1 VGDVGWSGR
10 VRIGLV
16 ALLAVGMVLS
26 FRQVL
31 ADRPSPGSG
40 ARAGSGQAGGA
51 GSGQAG
57 GGNPGQAGPAGEAG
71 LGQAGHGGSVQAGGA
86 GSGQTGQGG
95 SGQGNEGG
103 SGQVGPTTSTTP
115 PAAGVLSLRRLPAA
129 SADLEADTRLATGLN
144 AIFADPSVA
153 ATQSCL
159 VVADDGVIVYA
170 HDADTPE
177 IPASNMK
184 LLTAFAVLTR
194 LGPSARF
201 TTRVMAAAPPQGGVI
216 DGPLWLVGGGD
227 PLLGTPDWRAS
238 EHDWTESV
246 EPVTSL
252 DDLAGAVRSAGVTR
266 VTGGIVGDD
275 SRFED
280 LRALPTWDS
289 AYLADGEI
297 GPVGA
302 LVVDGGFPNRPDRLS
317 ADPAT
322 EAAGSFLSL
331 LAAHG
336 VQIAEG
342 ASHGYAPPG
351 AVQIASIPSAP
362 LSVIVGEM
370 LRESD
375 NLAAEML
382 LKDMGYEVGV
392 GGTWAASAPLV
403 RAALVAAGIPVA
415 GLVQSDG
422 SGLDR
427 GDRVTCT
434 TLDAVVAQGGPAS
447 AALDA
452 GLPLAGVCG
461 TLVGRFLNQPGAD
474 RVWGKT
480 GTLAGVDALTGTV
493 TAPVATSCP
502 PDAGPAA
509 SGVTFSLIV
518 NQTPSDAA
526 GQSIE
531 DRVGDALSEY
541 PPTVDLASLGLG
553 SSP

>member
-1 VGDVGWSGR
+1 
-10 VRIGLV
+10 
-16 ALLAVGMVLS
+16 
-26 FRQVL
+26 
-31 ADRPSPGSG
+31 
-40 ARAGSGQAGGA
+40 
-51 GSGQAG
+51 
-57 GGNPGQAGPAGEAG
+57 
-71 LGQAGHGGSVQAGGA
+71 
-86 GSGQTGQGG
+86 
-95 SGQGNEGG
+95 
-103 SGQVGPTTSTTP
+103 
-115 PAAGVLSLRRLPAA
+115 
-129 SADLEADTRLATGLN
+129 
-144 AIFADPSVA
+144 
-153 ATQSCL
+153 
-159 VVADDGVIVYA
+159 
-170 HDADTPE
+170 
-177 IPASNMK
+177 
-184 LLTAFAVLTR
+184 
-194 LGPSARF
+194 
-201 TTRVMAAAPPQGGVI
+201 VI

-227 PLLGTPDWRAS
+227 PLLGTPGWRPS
-238 EHDWTESV
+238 EHEWTESV

-289 AYLADGEI
+289 SYLADGEI

-302 LVVDGGFPNRPDRLS
+302 LVVDGGFPNRPDRLT

-331 LAAHG
+331 LSSHG
-336 VQIAEG
+336 VQIEDG

-382 LKDMGYEVGV
+382 LKDMGYAVGA

-434 TLDAVVAQGGPAS
+434 TLDAVVAHGGPVS
-447 AALDA
+447 AVIDA
-452 GLPLAGVCG
+452 GLPQAGVCG

-474 RVWGKT
+474 RVWAKT

-493 TAPVATSCP
+493 TAPVATTCP
-502 PDAGPAA
+502 PGGGPPAGP
-509 SGVTFSLIV
+509 VTFSLIV
-518 NQTPSDAA
+518 NHTSSDAA
-526 GQSIE
+526 GQAIE

-541 PPTVDLASLGLG
+541 PPPVDLTALGLG
-553 SSP
+553 SP